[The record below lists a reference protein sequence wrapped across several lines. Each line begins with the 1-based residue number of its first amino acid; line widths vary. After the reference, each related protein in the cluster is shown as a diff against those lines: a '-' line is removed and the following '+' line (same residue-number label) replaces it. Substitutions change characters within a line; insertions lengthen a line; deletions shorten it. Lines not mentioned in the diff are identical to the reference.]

1 MISTFSSSL
10 EEEEQKL
17 VQSAFSAICEDYEES
32 KEADQKKELGVELL
46 KPSVNSNNR
55 YNNSS
60 KSANSSAAPNQD
72 DSNQISFF

>member
-17 VQSAFSAICEDYEES
+17 VQSAFSASCEDYEEN
-32 KEADQKKELGVELL
+32 KDADQKKELGMELL

-72 DSNQISFF
+72 DINQISFF

>member
-17 VQSAFSAICEDYEES
+17 VQSAFSAICEDYEEN
-32 KEADQKKELGVELL
+32 KDADQKKELGMELL

-60 KSANSSAAPNQD
+60 KSAHSSAAPNQD